1 MCTGLSRTATSRTAG
16 HIVAFTDWTNGVL
29 QHSGVSRLDGPLL
42 QAFQDGT
49 RSEPSLPLAATSH
62 ARLSIPCLCHT
73 IRRVALFVNQPQTKS
88 HFPPLSANVP
98 DMPLLC
104 LSRSSVV
111 RQVESTA
118 ARPHRH
124 LGQAQLAELTR
135 VAQEG

>member
-29 QHSGVSRLDGPLL
+29 QHSGVSTLDGPLL

-62 ARLSIPCLCHT
+62 AT